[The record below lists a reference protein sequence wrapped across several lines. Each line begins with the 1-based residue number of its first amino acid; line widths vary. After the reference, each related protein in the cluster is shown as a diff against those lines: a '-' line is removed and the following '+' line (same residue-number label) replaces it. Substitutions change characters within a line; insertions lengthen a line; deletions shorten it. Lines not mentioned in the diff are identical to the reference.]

1 MEKNNP
7 KRTYTLVSKEL
18 PLLSLPASSY
28 GLETVLNGETY
39 YSRLRLDKSSRP
51 NSVLKFA
58 S

>member
-1 MEKNNP
+1 MENNNP

-39 YSRLRLDKSSRP
+39 YSRPRLDKSSRP
-51 NSVLKFA
+51 HTELTLA